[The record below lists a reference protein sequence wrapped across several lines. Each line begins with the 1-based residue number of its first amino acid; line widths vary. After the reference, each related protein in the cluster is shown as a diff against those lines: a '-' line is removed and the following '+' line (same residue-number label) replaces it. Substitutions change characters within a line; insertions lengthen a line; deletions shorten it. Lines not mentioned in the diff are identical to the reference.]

1 MLDWLVIGGGVHGT
15 LVSRMLLGSGGC
27 SPAEVRVLDPWPRAL
42 HRWWECTE
50 NVGMDYLRSSL
61 VHHLDEDPMSL
72 EKFAR
77 TRATSALDFYGQYQ
91 RPSLDLWRDHFKNVV
106 REWDLDELRLDGRA
120 ERMRAVE
127 GGYEVDTD
135 RGSLK
140 ARHVVLALGNCDSPN
155 WPGWACSLRAAGASI
170 HHLFDPGFRSGDLP
184 DDARLVIVG
193 GGISAAQSALR
204 LSRRNPDAEPVRI
217 LSRHPLRVFDFDTD
231 STWLGPRRIRSYE
244 RLSDPDARR
253 RVIAEERHRGSTPPY
268 VVLSLERAIR
278 TGRIVST
285 SGEVDSARV
294 ENGVI
299 SLLSGGEELRAD
311 AVALATGFSQERP
324 GGAFVDSVIEELE
337 LECASCGYPLVDRRL
352 CWGGRL
358 FVTGPLAEL
367 ELGPAARNI
376 HGARLAG
383 KRLVDV
389 AVR

>member
-27 SPAEVRVLDPWPRAL
+27 SPAQVRVLDPWPRAL
-42 HRWWECTE
+42 YRWWECTE

-77 TRATSALDFYGQYQ
+77 TRSTSGLGFYGQYQ
-91 RPSLDLWRDHFKNVV
+91 RPSLDLWRDHFQTVV
-106 REWDLDELRLDGRA
+106 REWDLEALRLDGRA
-120 ERMRAVE
+120 ETMRAVE
-127 GGYEVDTD
+127 GGYEVETD

-140 ARHVVLALGNCDSPN
+140 ARNVVLALGNGDSPN
-155 WPGWACSLRAAGASI
+155 WPSWARSLRAKGGPI
-170 HHLFDPGFRSGDLP
+170 HHLFDPGFRSRDLP
-184 DDARLVIVG
+184 DDARLAIVG
-193 GGISAAQSALR
+193 GGISAAQAALH
-204 LSRRNPDAEPVRI
+204 LSSRNPGAAPVRI
-217 LSRHPLRVFDFDTD
+217 ISRHPLRVFDFDTD

-244 RLSDPDARR
+244 RLSDPDERR
-253 RVIAEERHRGSTPPY
+253 RVLVEERHRGSTPPY
-268 VVLSLERAIR
+268 VVLALERAILG
-278 TGRIVST
+278 GRIVST

-294 ENGVI
+294 ENGAV
-299 SLLSGGEELRAD
+299 SLCSSAGELRVD
-311 AVALATGFSQERP
+311 AVVLATGFSQERP
-324 GGAFVDSVIEELE
+324 GGAFLDSVIEQLE

-358 FVTGPLAEL
+358 FVTGPQAEL

-383 KRLVDV
+383 KRLVEV